1 MALLPSNP
9 ADKNKVAIGFLAVL
23 VAFAY
28 WNWVYTPKNAEL
40 ETVRQHVE
48 SLDAAN
54 QRAKAELAKGN
65 VNELRAQAETYKRN
79 LEVMRQLVPTG
90 NEVPA
95 LLDQIST
102 AARRVNLDIATVE
115 PLPVIV
121 GNDFDTYRYRMAIG
135 GDYHTIA
142 RFLSNV
148 GSLPRIMAPVNL
160 SLGTIAA
167 PPAAKNR
174 LKANTQFL
182 RATFEVQT
190 YVAKAGA
197 PTTDQGLSR

>member
-1 MALLPSNP
+1 MALLPANP
-9 ADKNKVAIGFLAVL
+9 ADRNKVAIGFLAVV

-28 WNWVYTPKNAEL
+28 WNWVYEPKRAEL
-40 ETVRQHVE
+40 DTVRQHVE

-54 QRAKAELAKGN
+54 QSAKKELAKGN
-65 VNELRAQAETYKRN
+65 VNELRAQADTYKAN
-79 LEVMRQLVPTG
+79 LETMRQLVPTG

-102 AARRVNLDIATVE
+102 AARRVNLDIGSVE

-160 SLGTIAA
+160 SLGTIAT
-167 PPAAKNR
+167 PPSAKNR
-174 LKANTQFL
+174 QRANTQML

-197 PTTDQGLSR
+197 TTTDQGLAQ

>member
-1 MALLPSNP
+1 MALIPNNP
-9 ADKNKVAIGFLAVL
+9 NDRNKLAIGFLAL
-23 VAFAY
+23 VIAFSY
-28 WNWVYTPKNAEL
+28 WNWVYTPKSTEL
-40 ETVRQHVE
+40 DTVRQHVE
-48 SLDAAN
+48 TLDAAN

-79 LEVMRQLVPTG
+79 LELMRQLVPTG

-102 AARRVNLDIATVE
+102 AARRVNLDIGSVE

-121 GNDFDTYRYRMAIG
+121 GNEFDTYRYRMAIG

-142 RFLSNV
+142 RFLTNV

-160 SLGTIAA
+160 SLGTVAA
-167 PPAAKNR
+167 PPTAKNR
-174 LKANTQFL
+174 MRPNTQFL

-197 PTTDQGLSR
+197 PTTDQGLAR